1 MSKIKKVKQRD
12 IKDCGAA
19 CLTSVAEYYNLKIPL
34 SRIRQYAS
42 TDKKGTN
49 VLGLIEAAEKI
60 GFQAKG
66 AKGNSDSLLKIPLP
80 CIAHVVLKN
89 QLQHYIVIYEASKK
103 YITIMDPADGSIYK
117 KTTEDFLNEW
127 SGIIILLLPEE
138 DFTKTNS
145 VTTNSIRF
153 WQLIQPHKGIM
164 FQALLG
170 AIVYTIMGL
179 ATSVY
184 VQKIID
190 FVIPEGNHRLL
201 NLLSVTMIFL
211 LLFQMFIG
219 CFKTILGLQTGQYID
234 ARLILGYYKHLLQL
248 PQRFF
253 DTMRVGEIISR
264 VNDAVKIRI
273 FINDIASNI
282 IVNCLIVSFS
292 VCLMFF
298 YYWKLA
304 IIITTIIPIYLL
316 IYWISN
322 KVNKKWQRTL
332 MENSAD
338 LETQLVESLN
348 AIGTIKRFG
357 LESHAN
363 IKTENKFTTLLQ
375 SIYKSSIKGIY
386 LGTTSDFVTK
396 IFTIIILW
404 MGCYYVINRELT
416 PGELLSFYALIGY
429 FTGPAASLISAN
441 KNMQEALIAADRLF
455 EIIDLETES
464 SNESKIDLTP
474 ELIGDIKFTNVS
486 FRYGTR
492 NVVFEELNLVIK
504 KGLTTA
510 IMGESGSG
518 KSTLLSLLQNLYQP
532 KEGHITIGGN
542 DLRYINNRSLRERIA
557 VVPQQVD
564 LFAGTIIENIAVG
577 DFEPDMQRIL
587 ALSHLLGIQDFVE
600 KLPAT
605 YGTILNENGADLSGG
620 QRQRLAIARA
630 IYRNP
635 EILILDEATSS
646 LDPISEEKVQATLE
660 WYKQQGKTI
669 IIIAHRLSTIRN
681 ADQILLLWEGRLV
694 EQGTHADLINL
705 RGNYFSMWQNLT
717 FN

>member
-1 MSKIKKVKQRD
+1 
-12 IKDCGAA
+12 
-19 CLTSVAEYYNLKIPL
+19 
-34 SRIRQYAS
+34 
-42 TDKKGTN
+42 
-49 VLGLIEAAEKI
+49 
-60 GFQAKG
+60 
-66 AKGNSDSLLKIPLP
+66 
-80 CIAHVVLKN
+80 
-89 QLQHYIVIYEASKK
+89 
-103 YITIMDPADGSIYK
+103 
-117 KTTEDFLNEW
+117 
-127 SGIIILLLPEE
+127 
-138 DFTKTNS
+138 
-145 VTTNSIRF
+145 
-153 WQLIQPHKGIM
+153 
-164 FQALLG
+164 
-170 AIVYTIMGL
+170 
-179 ATSVY
+179 
-184 VQKIID
+184 
-190 FVIPEGNHRLL
+190 
-201 NLLSVTMIFL
+201 
-211 LLFQMFIG
+211 
-219 CFKTILGLQTGQYID
+219 
-234 ARLILGYYKHLLQL
+234 
-248 PQRFF
+248 
-253 DTMRVGEIISR
+253 
-264 VNDAVKIRI
+264 
-273 FINDIASNI
+273 
-282 IVNCLIVSFS
+282 
-292 VCLMFF
+292 
-298 YYWKLA
+298 
-304 IIITTIIPIYLL
+304 
-316 IYWISN
+316 
-322 KVNKKWQRTL
+322 

-620 QRQRLAIARA
+620 QRQRLAIERA
-630 IYRNP
+630 IYLKP
-635 EILILDEATSS
+635 
-646 LDPISEEKVQATLE
+646 
-660 WYKQQGKTI
+660 
-669 IIIAHRLSTIRN
+669 
-681 ADQILLLWEGRLV
+681 
-694 EQGTHADLINL
+694 
-705 RGNYFSMWQNLT
+705 
-717 FN
+717 

>member
-338 LETQLVESLN
+338 LETQLLESLN

>member
-1 MSKIKKVKQRD
+1 
-12 IKDCGAA
+12 
-19 CLTSVAEYYNLKIPL
+19 
-34 SRIRQYAS
+34 
-42 TDKKGTN
+42 
-49 VLGLIEAAEKI
+49 
-60 GFQAKG
+60 
-66 AKGNSDSLLKIPLP
+66 
-80 CIAHVVLKN
+80 
-89 QLQHYIVIYEASKK
+89 
-103 YITIMDPADGSIYK
+103 
-117 KTTEDFLNEW
+117 
-127 SGIIILLLPEE
+127 
-138 DFTKTNS
+138 
-145 VTTNSIRF
+145 
-153 WQLIQPHKGIM
+153 
-164 FQALLG
+164 
-170 AIVYTIMGL
+170 
-179 ATSVY
+179 
-184 VQKIID
+184 
-190 FVIPEGNHRLL
+190 
-201 NLLSVTMIFL
+201 
-211 LLFQMFIG
+211 
-219 CFKTILGLQTGQYID
+219 
-234 ARLILGYYKHLLQL
+234 
-248 PQRFF
+248 
-253 DTMRVGEIISR
+253 
-264 VNDAVKIRI
+264 
-273 FINDIASNI
+273 
-282 IVNCLIVSFS
+282 
-292 VCLMFF
+292 
-298 YYWKLA
+298 
-304 IIITTIIPIYLL
+304 
-316 IYWISN
+316 
-322 KVNKKWQRTL
+322 
-332 MENSAD
+332 
-338 LETQLVESLN
+338 
-348 AIGTIKRFG
+348 
-357 LESHAN
+357 
-363 IKTENKFTTLLQ
+363 
-375 SIYKSSIKGIY
+375 
-386 LGTTSDFVTK
+386 
-396 IFTIIILW
+396 
-404 MGCYYVINRELT
+404 
-416 PGELLSFYALIGY
+416 
-429 FTGPAASLISAN
+429 
-441 KNMQEALIAADRLF
+441 MQEALIAADRLF

>member
-1 MSKIKKVKQRD
+1 
-12 IKDCGAA
+12 
-19 CLTSVAEYYNLKIPL
+19 
-34 SRIRQYAS
+34 
-42 TDKKGTN
+42 
-49 VLGLIEAAEKI
+49 
-60 GFQAKG
+60 
-66 AKGNSDSLLKIPLP
+66 
-80 CIAHVVLKN
+80 
-89 QLQHYIVIYEASKK
+89 
-103 YITIMDPADGSIYK
+103 
-117 KTTEDFLNEW
+117 
-127 SGIIILLLPEE
+127 
-138 DFTKTNS
+138 
-145 VTTNSIRF
+145 
-153 WQLIQPHKGIM
+153 
-164 FQALLG
+164 
-170 AIVYTIMGL
+170 
-179 ATSVY
+179 
-184 VQKIID
+184 
-190 FVIPEGNHRLL
+190 
-201 NLLSVTMIFL
+201 
-211 LLFQMFIG
+211 
-219 CFKTILGLQTGQYID
+219 
-234 ARLILGYYKHLLQL
+234 
-248 PQRFF
+248 
-253 DTMRVGEIISR
+253 
-264 VNDAVKIRI
+264 
-273 FINDIASNI
+273 
-282 IVNCLIVSFS
+282 
-292 VCLMFF
+292 
-298 YYWKLA
+298 
-304 IIITTIIPIYLL
+304 
-316 IYWISN
+316 
-322 KVNKKWQRTL
+322 